1 MSRTLA
7 TLLLFAALGVTF
19 SSASSAA
26 AQRQIVESRRCEG
39 SSRLCPAVV
48 GVARIDI
55 TATQGSTF
63 LMRLWAANSR
73 STSPKGA
80 FYLQRCENPDASNF
94 RVTCVL
100 WPNPSN
106 KDLGKLKVFFSGS
119 NLFREVTSDDK

>member
-7 TLLLFAALGVTF
+7 ALLLFAALGVTF
-19 SSASSAA
+19 SSEHSGA
-26 AQRQIVESRRCEG
+26 AQHQIVESRRCEG

-48 GVARIDI
+48 GMARIDI
-55 TATQGSTF
+55 TAAQVSTF
-63 LMRLWAANSR
+63 LARLWAANSR

-80 FYLQRCENPDASNF
+80 FDLQRCENPDASNF

-106 KDLGKLKVFFSGS
+106 KDLGKLKVFFRDSD
-119 NLFREVTSDDK
+119 LFGEVTGDVK